1 MGLSRGAFAPNDR
14 NGLPAVKRGGK
25 ASTAMLLAT
34 VLFML
39 PLGIQAGAQAR
50 DLADLMKDRFPVTQ
64 GEATPDDSDQTVLA
78 RFYRG
83 RGLKPLWVEHGEANA
98 AARAVLT
105 VLGHADEDGLN
116 PNDYAPAS
124 LPAQQGHLDSPEA
137 QAAFETNL
145 TLGLVHYASDVSV
158 GRIIPTLADPELVI
172 DRPPFDR
179 AQFLGNVASATDLG
193 ALLTGLAPH
202 RPEYAALKAALAH
215 YRQMKAAGGWPTI
228 PPAPKAPPPPP
239 ADPANP
245 AAPAPKPEK
254 TSDALKPG
262 MIDPRVPALRARL
275 VATGE
280 AKPLPNPLPK
290 GTNPELY
297 DDALATAVK
306 EFQRRQ
312 GQEPDGAIGKRT
324 LVELNATVDQRINQI
339 IVNMERWRWERE
351 PADQPYLVVNLADY
365 TLSLMRGMDVQM
377 TMRVVVGA
385 PFTRTPVFIGNMSYM
400 ELNPYWYVPTKIAK
414 EEILPKQKKD
424 HSYVVKNHYT
434 LLSDWTSNA
443 VPVDPSSINWA
454 TVTERNFHWR
464 VRQDAGNDNSLGR
477 IKFMFPN
484 KFDIYLHDTPS
495 KRLFERAVRSFSHG
509 CIRVQDPP
517 NLALAILAL
526 TDTPGWPE
534 EKLRA
539 EIGGDSLKHQ
549 TIRLK
554 NRLPV
559 HITYITTVTDPDG
572 GIDFRTDVY
581 GRDARVLAAL
591 NGPRPRKPVVPAA
604 VPAAAPTPGSAPNAA
619 PNTVP
624 AASGDA
630 PKAPETPKPS
640 VPGVRTGAT
649 AAPATA
655 PVPAAAPTPANANP
669 TR

>member
-1 MGLSRGAFAPNDR
+1 MWGRAAT
-14 NGLPAVKRGGK
+14 
-25 ASTAMLLAT
+25 TATLLAT
-34 VLFML
+34 VLIFA
-39 PLGIQAGAQAR
+39 PLGTAQAR

-64 GEATPDDSDQTVLA
+64 GAATADDSDQIVLA
-78 RFYRG
+78 RFYRA
-83 RGLKPLWVEHGEANA
+83 RGLKPLWVDHGEATA
-98 AARAVLT
+98 TARAALT
-105 VLGHADEDGLN
+105 VLAHADEEGLN
-116 PNDYAPAS
+116 PNDYSAAA
-124 LPAQQGHLDSPEA
+124 LTGQQGHLDSPEA
-137 QAAFETNL
+137 QASFESGL
-145 TLGLVHYASDVSV
+145 SLALVHYASDVSV

-179 AQFLGNVASATDLG
+179 AQFLAAVAAAPDL
-193 ALLTGLAPH
+193 APLLAGLPPH

-228 PPAPKAPPPPP
+228 PPAPKAPPAPPP
-239 ADPANP
+239 AAADPANP
-245 AAPAPKPEK
+245 AAPAPKVEK
-254 TSDALKPG
+254 ASDALKPG
-262 MIDPRVPALRARL
+262 MVDPRVPALRARL

-297 DDALATAVK
+297 DDALAASVK

-495 KRLFERAVRSFSHG
+495 KRLFDRAVRSFSHG

-517 NLALAILAL
+517 ALALAILAL

-604 VPAAAPTPGSAPNAA
+604 TPAAAPTPGSAPNAA
-619 PNTVP
+619 PNATSNTLPAP
-624 AASGDA
+624 AAEAS
-630 PKAPETPKPS
+630 KAPETPKPS
-640 VPGVRTGAT
+640 VPGPRT
-649 AAPATA
+649 AAPSAPTATPVPASA
-655 PVPAAAPTPANANP
+655 PVPANTNP
-669 TR
+669 VR